1 MALTEKMVPDSVN
14 SFNAV
19 YTAYYRKSFLFVKS
33 YVHDELIAEDIVSE
47 SLIKLWE
54 RLKSQPIEHIQSF
67 LFAILKNSALDHLK
81 HEAVER
87 KAFKSLHEHL
97 SRELEIRISVLQS
110 CDPNEIFST
119 EIQQIIQATLAVIP
133 EKSRKIF
140 MMSRFENKTNKEIA
154 EVFNITVKGVD
165 YHIAL
170 TTKALKVSLKD
181 YLPFVLYLL
190 VR

>member
-1 MALTEKMVPDSVN
+1 MQFDSTN

-19 YTAYYRKSFLFVKS
+19 YTAYYKKSFLFVKS
-33 YVHDELIAEDIVSE
+33 YVHDELVAEDIVSE
-47 SLIKLWE
+47 SLIKLWG
-54 RLKSQPIEHIQSF
+54 RMKLQPVEHVNYY
-67 LFAILKNSALDHLK
+67 LFTILKNSALDHLK

-87 KAFKSLHEHL
+87 KAFKSLNEHL
-97 SRELEIRISVLQS
+97 TREHEIRVSVLQA

-119 EIQQIIQATLAVIP
+119 EIQQIIQATLATVP

-154 EVFNITVKGVD
+154 DIFDITVKGVD

-170 TTKALKVSLKD
+170 TIKALRISLKD
-181 YLPFVLYLL
+181 YLPVFLYLL